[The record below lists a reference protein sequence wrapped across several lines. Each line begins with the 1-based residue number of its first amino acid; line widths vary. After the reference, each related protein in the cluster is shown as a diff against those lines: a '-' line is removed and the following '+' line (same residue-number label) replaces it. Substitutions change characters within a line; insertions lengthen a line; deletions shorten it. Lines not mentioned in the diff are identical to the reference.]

1 MSGNLFAPIIFW
13 VNTMRTIF
21 NGNAREYQKKREEN
35 DETKKKLA
43 HIHQS
48 IRNMY
53 TNKGNVEKKSKFA

>member
-1 MSGNLFAPIIFW
+1 
-13 VNTMRTIF
+13 MRTIF